1 MSVGRDL
8 VDHILIPTTYK
19 YSGRMSLS
27 VSGHISANLRRV
39 FEKEHDALLRLAGRK
54 LGNSEEAKDIVQ
66 EAFVRVATVRDQ
78 SIADPPAFLRTIVIN
93 LVRDHQ
99 RRRRTGDAELDLHAG
114 QDPVEWVREHSPS
127 AEHVIYQRQRLQA
140 FEQAVKSLPAR
151 SREVFILRK
160 LHGNTHDQ
168 IAARTGLS
176 KAAIEKHLYRA
187 MMACRDLMK
196 DYD

>member
-1 MSVGRDL
+1 MSF
-8 VDHILIPTTYK
+8 
-19 YSGRMSLS
+19 SA
-27 VSGHISANLRRV
+27 SGHISAKLLRV

-54 LGNSEEAKDIVQ
+54 LGNSEEARDIVQ

-99 RRRRTGDAELDLHAG
+99 RRGRTGDAELDIQAG
-114 QDPVEWVREHSPS
+114 QDPVEWVRETSPS
-127 AEHVIYQRQRLQA
+127 AEHVIYQRQRMQA

-160 LHGNTHDQ
+160 LHGNTHDE

-187 MMACRDLMK
+187 MTACRDLMK